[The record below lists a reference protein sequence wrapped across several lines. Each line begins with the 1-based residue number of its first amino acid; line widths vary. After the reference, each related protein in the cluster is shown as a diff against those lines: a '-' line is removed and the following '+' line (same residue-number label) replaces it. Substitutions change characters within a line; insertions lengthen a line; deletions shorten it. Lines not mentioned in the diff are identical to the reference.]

1 MALPSVTLGQQ
12 GRDTTMSTNGITER
26 MERILST
33 APMAPVEDSWQRKV
47 EAGMRAAHEL
57 ERERDMAAKAL
68 GDCRTELRG
77 LQAEHDALRL
87 AHARLQTEV
96 EAYRHDRDVAVERRA
111 KADGLLDAVLT
122 LLQKHRGQPLQEE
135 LAAAKPDG

>member
-1 MALPSVTLGQQ
+1 MEVQA
-12 GRDTTMSTNGITER
+12 MSSNGITER

-33 APMAPVEDSWQRKV
+33 APMAPVADSWERKV
-47 EAGMRAAHEL
+47 EAGLRAAHAVEQ
-57 ERERDMAAKAL
+57 ERDQAAKAL

-77 LQAEHDALRL
+77 LQAEHDALRM

-135 LAAAKPDG
+135 LAALAEGKS